1 MLGKAEAPK
10 TMRRLPRRYAHF
22 VYGMIQ
28 AAITTAV
35 ATTVA
40 TYQIARADLQFVGYW
55 LSCWFVSLM
64 TMLPVVILVAPII
77 QRAVYSLT
85 EESPGKKA

>member
-40 TYQIARADLQFVGYW
+40 TRQIASADLHFVLYW
-55 LSCWFVSLM
+55 IESWSLSLA
-64 TMLPVVILVAPII
+64 TMLPVVLLAAPII

-85 EESPGKKA
+85 EEKPGEKA